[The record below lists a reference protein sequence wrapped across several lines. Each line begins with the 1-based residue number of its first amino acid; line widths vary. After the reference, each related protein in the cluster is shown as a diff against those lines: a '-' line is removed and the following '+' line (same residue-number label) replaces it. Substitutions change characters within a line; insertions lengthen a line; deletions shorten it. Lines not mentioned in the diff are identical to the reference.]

1 MLSDR
6 ILLDSTQLVPDRWRP
21 SRPSATVCIYNPA
34 IVRFRGRLLMAYRVD
49 FGYEKPFRVATAL
62 CRLDEDL
69 RVITESVTPLS
80 DTIDGGATN
89 HYDARFLVYR
99 DRLFVHYN
107 NDWNTVPNQI
117 HLVELDPDT
126 LQARSP
132 ARLLEL
138 DGPRALCE
146 KNWMLFEHDGELF
159 VIYWVQPHCVLRAEL
174 AGAEPVRCTPV
185 YRTEWDTLAYPRRFG
200 ALRSGTPPVRV
211 GDSYIALFH
220 SRTHSQE
227 LAHAARTPAMNKL
240 GRMLGLRRVKR
251 WLRERFAPVRY
262 YGGVYAFA
270 ATPPFAPT
278 YIRPSPI
285 LWPEHEGPRQRPTPS
300 HMAPR
305 RVVYPCGLVR
315 WADGWLA
322 SYGVHDERAVLRVFA
337 RNEVEGGAGALPSW
351 RAP

>member
-1 MLSDR
+1 M
-6 ILLDSTQLVPDRWRP
+6 
-21 SRPSATVCIYNPA
+21 CIYNPA

-69 RVITESVTPLS
+69 RVIPESVTPLS

-174 AGAEPVRCTPV
+174 AGLPALVKGERVKSPAVIVIGEVAAEPE
-185 YRTEWDTLAYPRRFG
+185 TEL
-200 ALRSGTPPVRV
+200 
-211 GDSYIALFH
+211 
-220 SRTHSQE
+220 
-227 LAHAARTPAMNKL
+227 
-240 GRMLGLRRVKR
+240 
-251 WLRERFAPVRY
+251 
-262 YGGVYAFA
+262 
-270 ATPPFAPT
+270 
-278 YIRPSPI
+278 
-285 LWPEHEGPRQRPTPS
+285 
-300 HMAPR
+300 
-305 RVVYPCGLVR
+305 C
-315 WADGWLA
+315 
-322 SYGVHDERAVLRVFA
+322 AVSL
-337 RNEVEGGAGALPSW
+337 EVMQ
-351 RAP
+351 